1 MSVADT
7 IRSKLTDRFTP
18 ARLDVIDNSHRH
30 AGHAGARPEGE
41 THFIV
46 TIVSAGFAGL
56 SRVARQRL
64 VYQTLAEELA
74 TRVHALSLTTL
85 NARGRSPQVESG
97 SRSRRRAKEIA
108 QFGGGSVF
116 HDKGIADVAG

>member
-7 IRSKLTDRFTP
+7 IHSKLTHRFTP
-18 ARLDVIDNSHRH
+18 TRLDIIDDSHRH

-41 THFIV
+41 THFTV

-85 NARGRSPQVESG
+85 TPAEDHRS
-97 SRSRRRAKEIA
+97 
-108 QFGGGSVF
+108 
-116 HDKGIADVAG
+116 

>member
-7 IRSKLTDRFTP
+7 IRRKLTE
-18 ARLDVIDNSHRH
+18 RLAPLRLEIVDESHRH

-41 THFIV
+41 THFAV
-46 TIVSAGFAGL
+46 TVVSPEFAGL
-56 SRVARQRL
+56 NRVARQRL

-85 NARGRSPQVESG
+85 APDETASER
-97 SRSRRRAKEIA
+97 
-108 QFGGGSVF
+108 
-116 HDKGIADVAG
+116 